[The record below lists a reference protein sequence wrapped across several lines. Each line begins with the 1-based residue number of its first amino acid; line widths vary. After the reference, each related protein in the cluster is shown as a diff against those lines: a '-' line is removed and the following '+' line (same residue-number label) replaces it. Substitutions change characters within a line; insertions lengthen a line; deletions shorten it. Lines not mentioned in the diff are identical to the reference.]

1 MFMADTQQNWL
12 EGEKE
17 AKAFNTSAII
27 FPGDMTSQ
35 LQVLK

>member
-1 MFMADTQQNWL
+1 MADTQQNWL
-12 EGEKE
+12 WGREE
-17 AKAFNTSAII
+17 AEAFNTHAVI